1 MNNELLHHLEQRINA
16 AVEEISTLRQ
26 RISELEMQNYE
37 LSEERDETKAQLAQ
51 QAEQTT
57 NWESSLNQML
67 SKLNEKI
74 CYSGTSC
81 RGHQRIC
88 RWTIFSSI
96 QL

>member
-67 SKLNEKI
+67 SKLN
-74 CYSGTSC
+74 
-81 RGHQRIC
+81 
-88 RWTIFSSI
+88 
-96 QL
+96 QLD

>member
-37 LSEERDETKAQLAQ
+37 LTEERDEAQAKLTQ

-57 NWESSLNQML
+57 NWENSLNQML
-67 SKLNEKI
+67 SKLN
-74 CYSGTSC
+74 
-81 RGHQRIC
+81 
-88 RWTIFSSI
+88 
-96 QL
+96 QLD

>member
-37 LSEERDETKAQLAQ
+37 LSEERDETKAQLAK

-67 SKLNEKI
+67 SKLN
-74 CYSGTSC
+74 
-81 RGHQRIC
+81 
-88 RWTIFSSI
+88 
-96 QL
+96 QLD

>member
-37 LSEERDETKAQLAQ
+37 LSEERDEAQAKLTQ

-57 NWESSLNQML
+57 NWENSLNQML
-67 SKLNEKI
+67 SKLN
-74 CYSGTSC
+74 
-81 RGHQRIC
+81 
-88 RWTIFSSI
+88 
-96 QL
+96 QLD